1 MQVAAGSDS
10 VSVSPLAQL
19 HTIVCGAAARGGG
32 RGRTDVGI
40 VLGGG
45 MYRKMATEATAMGE
59 AMEAMATGEARRV
72 MMTGTARA
80 TATATTK
87 TAVLPAKM
95 L

>member
-1 MQVAAGSDS
+1 MVADGFSQTRLTVDAREKRLRAS
-10 VSVSPLAQL
+10 VRQAYQQDYE
-19 HTIVCGAAARGGG
+19 TY
-32 RGRTDVGI
+32 TQ
-40 VLGGG
+40 
-45 MYRKMATEATAMGE
+45 ATAMGE

-72 MMTGTARA
+72 MMAGTARA